1 VSKKRPRKTPPASAG
16 PAGAAAA
23 SSAQGDAAAAR
34 PPMPAPITEGDAE
47 LARKLAELTPEQ
59 ADMFVRAL
67 HLAMRKRRVL
77 ITGYV
82 LTALSLVLGWLWA
95 LYIYGRTRGSGE
107 FMAWV
112 FLVPPAMASV
122 VLVTF
127 GRISRRL
134 RD

>member
-1 VSKKRPRKTPPASAG
+1 LSKQRERKTASTSR
-16 PAGAAAA
+16 GAEP
-23 SSAQGDAAAAR
+23 SGRSR
-34 PPMPAPITEGDAE
+34 PPEPVTKADAE
-47 LARKLAELTPEQ
+47 LARKLEELTPEQ
-59 ADMFVRAL
+59 AEMFVRAL

-77 ITGYV
+77 LAGYLV
-82 LTALSLVLGWLWA
+82 TAISLVLGWLWA
-95 LYIYGRTRGSGE
+95 LYIHGKTSGSGE

-112 FLVPPAMASV
+112 FLVPPAIAAI

>member
-1 VSKKRPRKTPPASAG
+1 VSKKRQQTKS
-16 PAGAAAA
+16 
-23 SSAQGDAAAAR
+23 SSAAPSPLTDA
-34 PPMPAPITEGDAE
+34 DAD
-47 LARKLAELTPEQ
+47 LARKIEELTPEQ
-59 ADMFVRAL
+59 AEMFVRAL

-77 ITGYV
+77 LVGY
-82 LTALSLVLGWLWA
+82 LATAISLVLGWLWA
-95 LYIYGRTRGSGE
+95 LYIFGKTHGSGQ

-112 FLVPPAMASV
+112 FLVPPAIAAV